1 MAFHVEEIK
10 FKTKG
15 EVTIKDITGDVAK
28 VIEASKIKNGNVTV
42 FHPGST
48 GIISTIEYE
57 PGLVKDLEDAL
68 ERLFPK
74 GIPYA
79 HHLKWDDGNGHSHI
93 RATFMG
99 PSLTVPV
106 IDGVMPLGTWQQIIF
121 VDVDA
126 RPRDRKVIIQVLG
139 E

>member
-1 MAFHVEEIK
+1 MLFHVGELK

-15 EVTIKDITGDVAK
+15 EVTIKDITSEVAQVIKKSK
-28 VIEASKIKNGNVTV
+28 VRNGNVTV

-48 GIISTIEYE
+48 GVISTIEYE
-57 PGLVKDLEDAL
+57 PGLVQDLEDAL

-74 GIPYA
+74 NIKYA

-99 PSLTVPV
+99 PSITVPV
-106 IDGVMPLGTWQQIIF
+106 IDGEMPLGTWQQIIF
-121 VDVDA
+121 VDLDVRA
-126 RPRDRKVIIQVLG
+126 RDRRIVVQVMG

>member
-1 MAFHVEEIK
+1 MAVYTDELK

-15 EVTIKDITGDVAK
+15 EVTIKDITPEVAGI
-28 VIEASKIKNGNVTV
+28 VGASKIKNGQVTV

-79 HHLKWDDGNGHSHI
+79 HHIKWDDGNGHSHI
-93 RATFMG
+93 RATFLG

-106 IDGVMPLGTWQQIIF
+106 IDGKMPLGTWQQIIF
-121 VDVDA
+121 VDVDV
-126 RPRDRKVIIQVLG
+126 RHRDRRIVVSVMG